1 MGWESPSLRLW
12 SEGSDHDVAVESPF
26 GSEVGFGELVPLVTG
41 HERDKEDS
49 MMHTAIEKC

>member
-26 GSEVGFGELVPLVTG
+26 SGEVGFGELVPLVTG
-41 HERDKEDS
+41 HERDREDS